1 MIKLKKSLLG
11 ALLTVA
17 ATSLTSC
24 GPKSNADVTFWSSF
38 GAKYRG
44 LLDTITAE
52 MGEELGIKI
61 EHVSKGSYDNIYDAI
76 VGSTANKTYPD
87 IAVGYPDHFAKYQ
100 GSKILVSLDDLV
112 TGELLADYD
121 KDYMPENYLYEKTG
135 QKRLYGLPFNKSTE
149 VLGYNGVFVD
159 YVAEK
164 YNDEDLK
171 NLPQTW
177 AEWGS
182 TDPESKVQKY
192 LTTFTNLINS
202 KKTLFGVQEED
213 GHAHDFVLSSNS
225 SEAGKKAL
233 LDYSK
238 FDASM
243 VAQSRLMTWDSCD
256 NAFITLV
263 RQWGAEYT
271 KLEEDQITESPLRR
285 QGTIKFAS
293 EDNIDKTVDMLKTFN
308 RMYIN
313 NIFATPATLGGSY
326 GSDAFASGR
335 CMFMVCS
342 TGGLSYNTGSWNN
355 RFSITTIPFKDAEHK
370 YVIAQGANIC
380 MTNKADKAK
389 AFEVIKGL
397 TTGKFQTEWALQTGY
412 FPASNSAADSEE
424 YDAFL
429 KGTDYSNPTVVAYR
443 EGAQINQYEYRDVNN
458 KFSEAEKW
466 HRFVDDAFIGSSVIR
481 QLVKGILGDTFINCP
496 DNNGTPASDDD
507 YKSVLKFYLS
517 KSEISGNTNI
527 RVDTKLKIN

>member
-1 MIKLKKSLLG
+1 MWQVEPSLEWKTTSPLAMIPGSEMHLIKEEDKCSVEQLNELK
-11 ALLTVA
+11 
-17 ATSLTSC
+17 
-24 GPKSNADVTFWSSF
+24 SF
-38 GAKYRG
+38 
-44 LLDTITAE
+44 I
-52 MGEELGIKI
+52 
-61 EHVSKGSYDNIYDAI
+61 
-76 VGSTANKTYPD
+76 
-87 IAVGYPDHFAKYQ
+87 
-100 GSKILVSLDDLV
+100 SKILSSD
-112 TGELLADYD
+112 
-121 KDYMPENYLYEKTG
+121 
-135 QKRLYGLPFNKSTE
+135 Q
-149 VLGYNGVFVD
+149 LG
-159 YVAEK
+159 
-164 YNDEDLK
+164 
-171 NLPQTW
+171 
-177 AEWGS
+177 
-182 TDPESKVQKY
+182 
-192 LTTFTNLINS
+192 
-202 KKTLFGVQEED
+202 
-213 GHAHDFVLSSNS
+213 
-225 SEAGKKAL
+225 
-233 LDYSK
+233 
-238 FDASM
+238 
-243 VAQSRLMTWDSCD
+243 
-256 NAFITLV
+256 
-263 RQWGAEYT
+263 EYT

-355 RFSITTIPFKDAEHK
+355 RFSITTIPFKDAKHK

-429 KGTDYSNPTVVAYR
+429 KGTDYSDPTVVAYR

-517 KSEISGNTNI
+517 KSEISSGITDELFCFFFAI
-527 RVDTKLKIN
+527 ILLRSQYIAR